1 MDTGK
6 IKAVIAAAVIVMISL
21 AFYIPNVAAMD
32 TAARE
37 FETACKKGSAN
48 TTSVRYKV
56 AEIGTWTPGASNTN
70 GDGAATAALTK
81 GASGSLA
88 IPATAGGDC
97 TVQVATMART
107 LAGGSDAATWGGVK
121 LELDNGEEVTL
132 SATVAVGTAT
142 NAAVNATLTGYT
154 KRDVAS
160 ILNQFGTINRLVLG
174 ILPLLLIL
182 ASFAYGALL
191 VTGTGESISKSVKGE
206 IAGLVLLQITT
217 AFLPSILQFLVTASG
232 ATGGQYGVTNDFG
245 GIINIVFGVIPI
257 VMVVALI
264 ALIGQRIYREASS
277 RGMVG
282 AMA

>member
-6 IKAVIAAAVIVMISL
+6 IKAVIAAAVIIMISL
-21 AFYIPNVAAMD
+21 AFYIPNVSAMD

-37 FETACKKGSAN
+37 FETACKKDNSNVTAARYSLLDANGNQVGTGALNTSA
-48 TTSVRYKV
+48 
-56 AEIGTWTPGASNTN
+56 AA
-70 GDGAATAALTK
+70 GAACT
-81 GASGSLA
+81 
-88 IPATAGGDC
+88 ATATDV
-97 TVQVATMART
+97 TNAVA
-107 LAGGSDAATWGGVK
+107 LK
-121 LELDNGEEVTL
+121 LDNGEQKTLATAGEVATTD
-132 SATVAVGTAT
+132 APAGYKVRTVAP
-142 NAAVNATLTGYT
+142 
-154 KRDVAS
+154 